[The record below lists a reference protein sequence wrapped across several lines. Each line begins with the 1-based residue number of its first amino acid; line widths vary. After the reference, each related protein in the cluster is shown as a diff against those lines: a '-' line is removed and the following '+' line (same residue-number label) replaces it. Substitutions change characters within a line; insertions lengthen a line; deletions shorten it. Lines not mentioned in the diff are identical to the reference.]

1 MQTDN
6 RISFKKFIPGIVW
19 MFVIFGLIMIPG
31 KELPESEF
39 LFEIDF
45 DKFVHAG
52 IFGLMAVLFSWPFY
66 KTNIDRKKKIRYF
79 IIIALLTSCFG
90 YCTEL
95 MQKYWAEGRSY
106 DLMDWLADS
115 TGALGAFIFCRILF
129 LPKNNSAT
137 SNINNR

>member
-1 MQTDN
+1 MQTEN
-6 RISFKKFIPGIVW
+6 KIPFKKFIPGIVW
-19 MFVIFGLIMIPG
+19 MCVIFALIMIPG

-52 IFGLMAVLFSWPFY
+52 IFGLMAVLFCWPFY
-66 KTNIDRKKKIRYF
+66 KTNIERNKKIRYF
-79 IIIALLTSCFG
+79 IVVAILTSAFG

-95 MQKYWAEGRSY
+95 MQEYWAEGRSY

-115 TGALGAFIFCRILF
+115 IGAAGAFIFCWVIF
-129 LPKNNSAT
+129 LPKTTSAT
-137 SNINNR
+137 TKAK